1 MLDSLI
7 FLDDSVSSGM
17 TVQAFFVRFERLC
30 SLALTLRAELR
41 HYGVVRGHN
50 ERTFL
55 CDDNGSMRCHG
66 MFVPFFPVNK
76 IAL

>member
-1 MLDSLI
+1 MLDSLV

-17 TVQAFFVRFERLC
+17 AVQAFFVRFEPLC
-30 SLALTLRAELR
+30 SLALTLCAELGY
-41 HYGVVRGHN
+41 YGIVWSHN

-66 MFVPFFPVNK
+66 MFIPFFPVNK

>member
-7 FLDDSVSSGM
+7 FLDDSVSSRM
-17 TVQAFFVRFERLC
+17 AVKTVLVGFKSHQSFT
-30 SLALTLRAELR
+30 LTLCAKLGYYGIVWG
-41 HYGVVRGHN
+41 HY

-66 MFVPFFPVNK
+66 MFIPFFPVNK